1 MIYLE
6 PDRPVARSGY
16 VIQLSAGLASKD
28 VEPIVRTGIITT
40 RGSPETAAKPGER
53 PAISP
58 SAMRKDVPQVSTLL
72 QGLKT
77 WVQSRKDE
85 WASDVVLGETPE
97 KPTEAAIPIATGAR
111 LQSGAI
117 VGIFVLLVCYF
128 LYFASPILIPM
139 ITALLLSMLLA
150 PFVRLLERV
159 RLPRTLGSLIVVVTV
174 VGALF
179 GIAASLRG
187 PAESWLTD
195 TQRFSHL
202 EEKLRPIAAPF
213 VRLQDVTEQLTK
225 ATAPRDGPPI
235 QKVEV
240 TGPGLSGLF
249 STGSGHMASTI
260 AAVIGLLYLFL
271 VSGDTFL
278 RKLVLVTPSLKDK
291 KRAVEIVRNIET
303 DISFYL
309 VMIAAIN
316 IAIGFAVMATTGF
329 LGIADPIL
337 WGTLAAVLSFAPY
350 VGESAIVILLSL
362 AGILTFDNLVQA
374 LVAPAIYFVLMTI
387 CWQGVVPFVVG
398 RRMTLSPVA
407 VFIMIIVLGWM
418 WGVIGALVA
427 VPVLASLKIICERIG
442 PLRPVAEFLTP

>member
-1 MIYLE
+1 VSKVLE
-6 PDRPVARSGY
+6 
-16 VIQLSAGLASKD
+16 
-28 VEPIVRTGIITT
+28 
-40 RGSPETAAKPGER
+40 
-53 PAISP
+53 
-58 SAMRKDVPQVSTLL
+58 
-72 QGLKT
+72 GLKT
-77 WVQSRKDE
+77 WLQSMND
-85 WASDVVLGETPE
+85 ASPSDVVVGETPE
-97 KPTEAAIPIATGAR
+97 KPAEAPPPVGARPR

-117 VGIFVLLVCYF
+117 VGIFALLVFYF
-128 LYFASPILIPM
+128 LYFASPILIPI

-150 PFVRLLERV
+150 PFVGLLEQVRV
-159 RLPRTLGSLIVVVTV
+159 PRTLGALIVVVAA

-187 PAESWLTD
+187 PAQSWLSEP
-195 TQRFSHL
+195 QRFSRL
-202 EEKLRPIAAPF
+202 EEKLRPITASFEKLQYAA
-213 VRLQDVTEQLTK
+213 EQVEK
-225 ATAPRDGPPI
+225 ATAPRNGPSI
-235 QKVEV
+235 QKVEL
-240 TGPGLSGLF
+240 TGSGLSGLL
-249 STGSGHMASTI
+249 STGIGHVASTI

-309 VMIAAIN
+309 LMVASIN
-316 IAIGFAVMATTGF
+316 IAIGFIVMATTGV
-329 LGIADPIL
+329 LGISDPFL

-350 VGESAIVILLSL
+350 VGEFAIVILLSL
-362 AGILTFDNLVQA
+362 AGILTFDNLAQA
-374 LVAPAIYFVLMTI
+374 FVAPAVYFVLMTI

-407 VFIMIIVLGWM
+407 VFIAIIVLGWM

-442 PLRPVAEFLTP
+442 PLHPVAEFLSP

>member
-1 MIYLE
+1 M
-6 PDRPVARSGY
+6 
-16 VIQLSAGLASKD
+16 SKSLD
-28 VEPIVRTGIITT
+28 
-40 RGSPETAAKPGER
+40 
-53 PAISP
+53 
-58 SAMRKDVPQVSTLL
+58 
-72 QGLKT
+72 GLKT
-77 WVQSRKDE
+77 WLQWMNDA
-85 WASDVVLGETPE
+85 WASNVAMGETPE
-97 KPTEAAIPIATGAR
+97 KPAETPTPIEASSR

-117 VGIFVLLVCYF
+117 VGIFALLVFYF
-128 LYFASPILIPM
+128 LYFASPILIPIIM
-139 ITALLLSMLLA
+139 ALLLSMLLA

-159 RLPRTLGSLIVVVTV
+159 RVPRILGSLIVVVAA

-187 PAESWLTD
+187 PAQSWLTEP
-195 TQRFSHL
+195 QRFSRL
-202 EEKLRPIAAPF
+202 EEKLGPITAPF
-213 VRLQDVTEQLTK
+213 EKLQYAIEQLEK
-225 ATAPRDGPPI
+225 ATAPKDGPPI

-240 TGPGLSGLF
+240 TRPGLSGLL
-249 STGSGHMASTI
+249 STGIGHVASTI

-291 KRAVEIVRNIET
+291 KRAVEIVRSIET

-309 VMIAAIN
+309 VMVAALN
-316 IAIGFAVMATTGF
+316 IAIGIIVTATTAV
-329 LGIADPIL
+329 LGIHDPLL

-350 VGESAIVILLSL
+350 VGEFAIVVLLSL
-362 AGILTFDNLVQA
+362 AGILTFDHLVQA
-374 LVAPAIYFVLMTI
+374 LVAPAIYFVVMTI

-442 PLRPVAEFLTP
+442 PLRPVAEFLSP